1 MSNTTSPRTAPPN
14 LWRIIECF
22 VAAFIDRIG
31 DPTTIAYR
39 EFVTLHH
46 LRLIRRWLSAGEAFL
61 RQLLLIEAS
70 AYRQAA
76 PARPR
81 TPRQRKRRLVIH
93 DPDKPKEWRVYFR
106 CFPAQ
111 RRPQT
116 ARKRKSPPPPSPP
129 RDPLAPRLYSAW
141 PLAERAEALLR
152 VINNPARY
160 AKRLARKLFADP
172 KRTCVLSKRPNA
184 AALELIGEDVFDAL
198 DTYGLLAHV
207 HFDPEPG

>member
-1 MSNTTSPRTAPPN
+1 MSNTSSPCTAPPD
-14 LWRIIECF
+14 LWRIIEGF

-31 DPTTIAYR
+31 NPTTIAYR

-61 RQLLLIEAS
+61 RHLLLIEAS
-70 AYRQAA
+70 AYPRSA

-81 TPRQRKRRLVIH
+81 TPRNRERRLVIH
-93 DPDKPKEWRVYFR
+93 DPDKPAEWRVYFR

-111 RRPQT
+111 QRPRP
-116 ARKRKSPPPPSPP
+116 ARKRKSPPPSSP

-160 AKRLARKLFADP
+160 AKRLARKLFANP
-172 KRTCVLSKRPNA
+172 KRTCVLSKRPTA
-184 AALELIGEDVFDAL
+184 AAVTLIGEDAFDAL